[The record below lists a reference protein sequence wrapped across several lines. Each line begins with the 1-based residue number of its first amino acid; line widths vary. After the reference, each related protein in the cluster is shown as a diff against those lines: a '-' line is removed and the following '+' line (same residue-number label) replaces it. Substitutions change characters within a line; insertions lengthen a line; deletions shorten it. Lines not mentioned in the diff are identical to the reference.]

1 MIVNI
6 KSWIQSALPF
16 KFEVSESEKI
26 FSVKAK
32 LETRTGLSTDRFQL
46 IFEAWRT
53 WLLDDQ
59 GKVSDYKIK
68 EGATLRMVYKYDF
81 GLSFKGVF
89 VMFCSLNMS

>member
-16 KFEVSESEKI
+16 KLEVSESEKI

-81 GLSFKGVF
+81 CLSFKGVF
-89 VMFCSLNMS
+89 FCSLNMS